1 MKKIIA
7 AAILFSTLAFSA
19 FSSELATR
27 AFVEACKSYSQ
38 GDWASS
44 KIMLRKAVSYPE
56 NITPDTYYMLISSEI
71 NDDDNKAALD
81 DCNRYLEKFPGSIYY
96 PRISYLKGKI
106 LFNLSEYD
114 KAIIALS
121 DFCHQYEGDD
131 LYSFALF
138 YIGESLYA
146 GYKYDEARA
155 IYQRI
160 VTDFPKCEKVA
171 AAQYKIETID
181 QRAREEKLI
190 YLLKQTGEEYLAA
203 KEDYEKQLRLYNSES
218 INNTRQRLSESQA
231 RNEELERQIA
241 DLEAQVASLKENQ
254 TVIVQVPVTET
265 VASQAVA
272 TESTENES
280 PALENPI
287 TENAEISGGLSSS
300 EITNVENT
308 NSQAETA
315 QTPAEVDVPNPEPY
329 DETKENLRQL
339 KEKALEAQRILEEKN
354 Q

>member
-1 MKKIIA
+1 MELVFFMKKIIA

-19 FSSELATR
+19 FSSELAVR

-121 DFCHQYEGDD
+121 DFCHQYENDD

-160 VTDFPKCEKVA
+160 VSDFPKCEKVA
-171 AAQYKIETID
+171 AAQYKIDSID

-231 RNEELERQIA
+231 RNEELERQIS
-241 DLEAQVASLKENQ
+241 DLQAQIDSLKENQ
-254 TVIVQVPVTET
+254 TFVVQTPVIEKQTSKVET
-265 VASQAVA
+265 SQAVI
-272 TESTENES
+272 S
-280 PALENPI
+280 P
-287 TENAEISGGLSSS
+287 
-300 EITNVENT
+300 ENT
-308 NSQAETA
+308 STSQNIVKENQTVETA
-315 QTPAEVDVPNPEPY
+315 NSTAVQPPAEVDVPNPEPY

-339 KEKALEAQRILEEKN
+339 REKALEAQRILEEKN